1 MYPHPPRTHISLKFV
16 KMLKIVFILKES
28 FLIYF
33 LFSPKFEINHEKFRI
48 LHPVQLS
55 YLSIREFFFIRF
67 KKILSFCASSIS
79 FVEKSIFVAEK
90 RLLYEK
96 ASIFNGEYDG
106 TKIKLIA

>member
-1 MYPHPPRTHISLKFV
+1 MIHMR
-16 KMLKIVFILKES
+16 
-28 FLIYF
+28 
-33 LFSPKFEINHEKFRI
+33 
-48 LHPVQLS
+48 QLS
-55 YLSIREFFFIRF
+55 DVHIRF

-96 ASIFNGEYDG
+96 ASIFDGEYDG